1 MCVYVHICVCVCV
14 SVCVYILM
22 YVCVCICVCN
32 CLCVRTYIYVFV
44 HTCTDGISSCFVQI
58 TQVVDT
64 MSKAISDMMVG
75 TAHMYNEEGY
85 PLSTDQPLPPVQSG
99 SPSSTGS
106 TAATL
111 QKAHLHTAS
120 HLLSSSTD
128 DCVFLMNGSLLAHS
142 CKAAAILAQR
152 NEDVQNR
159 LFSFATNFSLAR
171 QVSTTLLT

>member
-1 MCVYVHICVCVCV
+1 
-14 SVCVYILM
+14 
-22 YVCVCICVCN
+22 
-32 CLCVRTYIYVFV
+32 
-44 HTCTDGISSCFVQI
+44 
-58 TQVVDT
+58 

-75 TAHMYNEEGY
+75 TAHMYSDEGY

-99 SPSSTGS
+99 SPSPTGS

-120 HLLSSSTD
+120 HLSSSSTN
-128 DCVFLMNGSLLAHS
+128 DCDFLMNGSLLAHS

-171 QVSTTLLT
+171 QIIRSKTGSEHEDDVIAAQNNFLRKSHHKVVTVMASFVFSVCCTGLVLHSQTQLFRWFPFF